1 MTVISQQGIRPKN
14 RGDWRR
20 AETPD
25 PAQIREGHLCR
36 VRRAHAGRPHGA
48 LARRILSP
56 IRLAGVS
63 VSVSGTPAH
72 QPFSQPGL
80 KLDAEGAAS
89 FNPAMAKSLAGKTAG
104 LLRGVF
110 CIGILGLAST
120 VHADETLLSN
130 LPSND
135 GGQGIVSSGT
145 QRAVSFTTSGTA
157 FSVTS
162 VTMRLTNY
170 ISSTDTALLTF
181 RLNDG
186 DSPSATVFASLNA
199 PASASNADGNFVF
212 TPTSGI
218 TLTANTTY
226 WLVIA
231 AASNTETFSW
241 LRSDPSETP
250 TGLATF
256 GIQAISENSGG
267 TWSEGS
273 NGPHS
278 FAINGNTVP
287 EPGTI
292 LLVGLGLAGLLFVR
306 RRAV

>member
-1 MTVISQQGIRPKN
+1 
-14 RGDWRR
+14 
-20 AETPD
+20 
-25 PAQIREGHLCR
+25 
-36 VRRAHAGRPHGA
+36 VRNP
-48 LARRILSP
+48 L
-56 IRLAGVS
+56 
-63 VSVSGTPAH
+63 
-72 QPFSQPGL
+72 L
-80 KLDAEGAAS
+80 KLDAAS
-89 FNPAMAKSLAGKTAG
+89 RALFNHRVVTSFVGKSAGFF
-104 LLRGVF
+104 RRVF
-110 CIGILGLAST
+110 CLGVLVLAP
-120 VHADETLLSN
+120 VLHADETLLSN

-181 RLNDG
+181 RLNNG
-186 DSPSATVFASLNA
+186 GSPSATVFASLNA
-199 PASASNADGNFVF
+199 PVSESNADGNFVF

-231 AASNTETFSW
+231 AASNAETFSW

-267 TWSEGS
+267 TWSAGS

-292 LLVGLGLAGLLFVR
+292 LLVGLGLAGVLYFR
-306 RRAV
+306 RRAA